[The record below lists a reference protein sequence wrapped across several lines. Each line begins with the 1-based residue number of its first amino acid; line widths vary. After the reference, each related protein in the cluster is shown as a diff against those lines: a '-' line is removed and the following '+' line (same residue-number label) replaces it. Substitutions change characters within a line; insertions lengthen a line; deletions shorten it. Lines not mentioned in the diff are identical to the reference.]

1 VLDAVLFALYQ
12 VEQLTPTAASTEAA
26 MKFIQDCRRLLV
38 SEVQYAVDP
47 RRKGRMMKRLMSGA
61 RKTHVA
67 GFRMAADLATS
78 MRMRYPDL
86 PVGDRGADWIN
97 EMERRMRRA
106 R

>member
-1 VLDAVLFALYQ
+1 M
-12 VEQLTPTAASTEAA
+12 A

-38 SEVQYAVDP
+38 TEVQYAIDP
-47 RRKGRMMKRLMSGA
+47 RRRRRMLKRLMSGA
-61 RKTHVA
+61 RLTEIA

-86 PVGDRGADWIN
+86 PIGDRGADWIT

-106 R
+106 H